1 MDVVILT
8 FCFSDPFRIVYFGPL
23 SCGGNKNGWILHQG
37 KDPMLENSFVSFLIF
52 AISGDL

>member
-37 KDPMLENSFVSFLIF
+37 KGSMLENSSVSFLIF